1 MEFVVKGVKIRFTF
15 LFFWMLTL
23 FCLIDR
29 SGVLLWGVLAAFIH
43 ELGHI
48 IAFVLVG
55 DLPEELSFEI
65 TGIKMV
71 RSGKAITSG
80 KEIFQLLM
88 GSCTNFLVFLIL
100 SYSLQTVNKV
110 SLFAIS
116 HLILGIFNLLPIQS
130 LDGGMILKI
139 INEKLFGIRKASV
152 LGKVVSLMI
161 LIPLFCVGCYLCV
174 SERFHFSLLLVC
186 VWLLVACIKQ

>member
-1 MEFVVKGVKIRFTF
+1 MEFVIKGVKIRFTF

-29 SGVLLWGVLAAFIH
+29 SGILLWGVFAAFIH

-71 RSGKAITSG
+71 RSGKAITSARLHLPCSKCRCSMPRG
-80 KEIFQLLM
+80 CGWHH
-88 GSCTNFLVFLIL
+88 GS
-100 SYSLQTVNKV
+100 
-110 SLFAIS
+110 
-116 HLILGIFNLLPIQS
+116 
-130 LDGGMILKI
+130 
-139 INEKLFGIRKASV
+139 
-152 LGKVVSLMI
+152 
-161 LIPLFCVGCYLCV
+161 IP
-174 SERFHFSLLLVC
+174 
-186 VWLLVACIKQ
+186 

>member
-1 MEFVVKGVKIRFTF
+1 
-15 LFFWMLTL
+15 MLTL

-29 SGVLLWGVLAAFIH
+29 SGILLWGVFAAFIH

-116 HLILGIFNLLPIQS
+116 HLILGIFNLRPIQS

-139 INEKLFGIRKASV
+139 IIRKAYV